1 MAAFFWEA
9 KRGGGIPLGEKI
21 GYFISKL
28 KDRKSQDEMIQ
39 YIELLKG
46 LQSWEVARCT

>member
-9 KRGGGIPLGEKI
+9 KRGGDTPGEKI
-21 GYFISKL
+21 GYFVSKL